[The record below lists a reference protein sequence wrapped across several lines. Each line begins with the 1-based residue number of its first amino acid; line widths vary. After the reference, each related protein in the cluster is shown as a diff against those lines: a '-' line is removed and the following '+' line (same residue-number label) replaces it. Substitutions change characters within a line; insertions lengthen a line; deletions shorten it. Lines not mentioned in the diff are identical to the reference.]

1 MAQLTTA
8 IPRAG
13 GKAAKTGTK
22 AIARVPVVGGRV
34 AKTGTKAWIVSKV
47 PRVGGKAAKT
57 GARAWVVAQVPRV
70 GGKGAKTGA
79 RAWVITQVPRAG
91 AKAAQA
97 GTSAWEGARRFA
109 DAATSDS
116 PRTRRT
122 PVLIAAAAGAAVEYF
137 IDPNDG
143 KRRRHIARD
152 RGMAFLRRRGRDAA
166 SQADYAAGVAKGKI
180 AEATP
185 SPSKEDLDDVTLA
198 RKVETEIFRDAD
210 APKGQVS
217 VNAEHGVVYLRGQLD
232 TTAEIDAL
240 AEAARQV
247 EGVKGVK
254 NLLHTPESAPQN

>member
-1 MAQLTTA
+1 MPTLTTA

-22 AIARVPVVGGRV
+22 ALAKVPVVGGRV

-47 PRVGGKAAKT
+47 PRIGGKAAKT
-57 GARAWVVAQVPRV
+57 GFKAWVV
-70 GGKGAKTGA
+70 
-79 RAWVITQVPRAG
+79 TQVPRAG
-91 AKAAQA
+91 AKAAKA
-97 GTSAWEGARRFA
+97 GTSAAKAGGTSAAKASTSAWQGARRFA
-109 DAATSDS
+109 DSATR
-116 PRTRRT
+116 PTRTRKT
-122 PVLIAAAAGAAVEYF
+122 PVLLAAAAGAAVEYF

-143 KRRRHIARD
+143 KRRRHVARD
-152 RGMAFLRRRGRDAA
+152 RGMAFLRSRGRDAA
-166 SQADYAAGVAKGKI
+166 RQADYAAGVAKGKI

-185 SPSKEDLDDVTLA
+185 SSPKEDLDDVTLA
-198 RKVETEIFRDAD
+198 RKVETEIFRAAD
-210 APKGQVS
+210 APKGKVS

-254 NLLHTPESAPQN
+254 NLLHTPESTPQS